1 MKSNFWY
8 NLCLVHVVHKNFMIA
23 DYRKRGV
30 LTKMIAHVIVS
41 NLGGIFLIAIKIGT
55 YLKININSVFII
67 MW

>member
-1 MKSNFWY
+1 
-8 NLCLVHVVHKNFMIA
+8 
-23 DYRKRGV
+23 
-30 LTKMIAHVIVS
+30 MIAHVIVS